1 MKEIKMEV
9 TFTDGY
15 EKRFTEACLK
25 QMGKSNDTRTKD
37 DGDQSSHTEKKT
49 AQTESEGSQE

>member
-25 QMGKSNDTRTKD
+25 QMGRSDDARTKD
-37 DGDQSSHTEKKT
+37 DGDQSQPYRKENSIDRE
-49 AQTESEGSQE
+49 

>member
-15 EKRFTEACLK
+15 EKRFTEACL
-25 QMGKSNDTRTKD
+25 MTM
-37 DGDQSSHTEKKT
+37 
-49 AQTESEGSQE
+49 SEFEM

>member
-25 QMGKSNDTRTKD
+25 QMGTSNVVSTID

-49 AQTESEGSQE
+49 A

>member
-25 QMGKSNDTRTKD
+25 QMGRSNDARTKD

-49 AQTESEGSQE
+49 A